1 MASSVPEIAHFMDN
15 NANFVKTYGTPPTM
29 TQIRAQGFKD
39 PNGGALL
46 IRKSQLLPHLLSS
59 PLSIM
64 QFPQSQRKKPLSLY
78 QKTRFRPSFY
88 IPISDLPPYFSL
100 FSLTNLTHIRS
111 CSLIHQV
118 TCLDPRVVPS
128 QFFGPGMNAA
138 VVRNAGGRPTDDA
151 VASMVVL
158 RSLANLKNVIVIH
171 HTDCGMTHLTQE
183 QIVGEAKARI
193 KDTPDKNANADA
205 AAAGGW
211 IEGRDYG
218 CFTGGRLEEVV
229 KRDVELLKGLKVL
242 EGVNVWGMV
251 MDTVSG
257 VVKEL
262 DD

>member
-1 MASSVPEIAHFMDN
+1 M
-15 NANFVKTYGTPPTM
+15 
-29 TQIRAQGFKD
+29 
-39 PNGGALL
+39 
-46 IRKSQLLPHLLSS
+46 
-59 PLSIM
+59 
-64 QFPQSQRKKPLSLY
+64 
-78 QKTRFRPSFY
+78 
-88 IPISDLPPYFSL
+88 
-100 FSLTNLTHIRS
+100 NL
-111 CSLIHQV
+111 V

-183 QIVGEAKARI
+183 QIVREAKARI
-193 KDTPDKNANADA
+193 NNTPDADA
-205 AAAGGW
+205 DGVVGW

-218 CFTGGRLEEVV
+218 CFTGERLEEVV
-229 KRDVELLKGLKVL
+229 KRDVDLLKGLKVL

-262 DD
+262 DG